1 MKNIS
6 PIFFF
11 CQIKKNEKS
20 IKNSSQHSKNKKIN
34 DAKNKNA
41 RIENKNGVK
50 NGIQKNVLLK

>member
-20 IKNSSQHSKNKKIN
+20 INSSQHSKNKKIN

-41 RIENKNGVK
+41 RIENKNGVR